1 MGLCQTPGLP
11 CPKEGESLGWGEK
24 EQTWVEIMN
33 PSRGAGGSGG
43 LPRGTAKLQL
53 SDCSAPAT
61 RSNQLEVLICL
72 LDALNTNNSKLKHLN
87 AYLQRPAVH
96 TYSRNIC
103 LFKQRRKK
111 KIKKSFLKIFLKI
124 QKKKVQSVFYKLSSF
139 EELASSKGPHVYY
152 KCIYLVSRQARW
164 SVLFDKNLSFCI
176 TELFMLILIL

>member
-96 TYSRNIC
+96 AYSRNIC

-111 KIKKSFLKIFLKI
+111 KSRNLFKKIFLKF
-124 QKKKVQSVFYKLSSF
+124 QKKK
-139 EELASSKGPHVYY
+139 SSKCFLQTEQFRRACVQQG
-152 KCIYLVSRQARW
+152 SAR
-164 SVLFDKNLSFCI
+164 VL
-176 TELFMLILIL
+176 

>member
-33 PSRGAGGSGG
+33 PSRGAAGSGG
-43 LPRGTAKLQL
+43 LPQGTAKPQL

-61 RSNQLEVLICL
+61 WSNQLEVLICL

-96 TYSRNIC
+96 AYSRNIC

-111 KIKKSFLKIFLKI
+111 NQEIFFKNLFKNSKKKKFKVFSTNWAVSKSLRPARVRTCTISVYIWCHAKPDGQCCSTKIFL
-124 QKKKVQSVFYKLSSF
+124 F
-139 EELASSKGPHVYY
+139 A
-152 KCIYLVSRQARW
+152 
-164 SVLFDKNLSFCI
+164 
-176 TELFMLILIL
+176 